1 MRSKVV
7 AQAKAWLGC
16 NEADG
21 THKKIIDVYNAH
33 TPLARGYKVKYTDA
47 WCATFVSAVAIQAG
61 VTAILPIE
69 CGCGEMVKLFQKK
82 GCWVE
87 DDTYTPSAGDV
98 IFYDWEDS
106 GKGDNTAWPDHV
118 GIVEKV
124 TAKRITVIEG
134 NYSNSVKRRYI
145 DVNAKLVRGFGVPK
159 YTEEAKEDKTEVKT
173 EVKTEAKKS
182 TDDAQ
187 EFNKAVAGTYEVTA
201 SLLNVRHGAGT
212 DKKIMCVIPDGTKV
226 KNYGYYT
233 TVNGVKWL
241 YVQFTYNGVTYT
253 GFASSKHL
261 YKK

>member
-1 MRSKVV
+1 MRSKVL
-7 AQAKAWLGC
+7 AQAKAWLGY

-33 TPLARGYKVKYTDA
+33 TPLARGYKVQYTDA
-47 WCATFVSAVAIQAG
+47 WCATFVSAVAIQTG
-61 VTAILPIE
+61 VTDILPTE
-69 CGCGEMVKLFQKK
+69 CGCGQMVELFKKK

-87 DDTYTPSAGDV
+87 ADNYKPSAGDV
-98 IFYDWEDS
+98 IFYDWDDS
-106 GKGDNTAWPDHV
+106 GKGDNTGWPDHV

-124 TAKRITVIEG
+124 TEKRITVIEG

-145 DVNAKLVRGFGVPK
+145 DVNAKLIRGYGVPK
-159 YTEEAKEDKTEVKT
+159 YTEEEKTEVKT
-173 EVKTEAKKS
+173 EVKKE

-212 DKKIMCVIPDGTKV
+212 DKKIMVVIPDGTKV

-241 YVQFTYNGVTYT
+241 YVQFTYKEVTYT

-261 YKK
+261 YKR

>member
-87 DDTYTPSAGDV
+87 ADSHKPSAGDV

-106 GKGDNTAWPDHV
+106 GKGDNTGWPDHV

-124 TAKRITVIEG
+124 TDKRITVIEG

-145 DVNAKLVRGFGVPK
+145 DVNAKLIRGYGVPK
-159 YTEEAKEDKTEVKT
+159 YNEEVKTEKEEVKTEIKTEVK
-173 EVKTEAKKS
+173 A

-187 EFNKAVAGTYEVTA
+187 EFNKAVAGTYSVTA
-201 SLLNVRHGAGT
+201 SLLNVRHGAGVG
-212 DKKIMCVIPDGTKV
+212 KNVMCVIPIGTKV

-241 YVQFTYNGVTYT
+241 YVQFTYKGVAYT

-261 YKK
+261 YK

>member
-1 MRSKVV
+1 MRSKVL

-33 TPLARGYKVKYTDA
+33 TPLARGYKVQYTDA
-47 WCATFVSAVAIQAG
+47 WCATFVSAVAIQTG
-61 VTAILPIE
+61 VTDILPTE
-69 CGCGEMVKLFQKK
+69 CGCGQMVELFKKK

-87 DDTYTPSAGDV
+87 ADNYKPSAGDV
-98 IFYDWEDS
+98 IFYDWDDS
-106 GKGDNTAWPDHV
+106 GKGDNTGWPDHV

-124 TAKRITVIEG
+124 TEKRITVIEG

-145 DVNAKLVRGFGVPK
+145 DVNAKLIRGYGVPK
-159 YTEEAKEDKTEVKT
+159 YTEEEKTEVKT
-173 EVKTEAKKS
+173 EVKKE

-212 DKKIMCVIPDGTKV
+212 DKKIMVVIPDGTKV

-241 YVQFTYNGVTYT
+241 YVQFTYKEVTYT

-261 YKK
+261 YKR